1 MTEIELQEAI
11 KKLPGNVQDVA
22 YDLQECNDLLE
33 KIQVQ
38 LQGLQMESLRLK
50 ERAEKLFTI
59 NEEAKK
65 KIAKI
70 ELFIKQG
77 NKVADDDLNKIQ
89 AELKKNIELVKET
102 NRELVDIKYKNDVI
116 MQDISII
123 SEDEIKARFET
134 ERTQNKLEMLI
145 ESYR

>member
-50 ERAEKLFTI
+50 ERAEKLFAI

>member
-77 NKVADDDLNKIQ
+77 NEVADDDLNKIQ